1 MCLYV
6 HIFICCKLIKVKVK
20 VKMMMKISHTDSPEG
35 TYALDYG
42 ALWAQLLK
50 IFNT

>member
-1 MCLYV
+1 M
-6 HIFICCKLIKVKVK
+6 IKVK
-20 VKMMMKISHTDSPEG
+20 VKMMMKIPHKDSPEG

-50 IFNT
+50 IFNTRRTTTKTQGTVI